1 MIAPPGRASMGK
13 SGQTSVDR
21 CFCCGT
27 PSDRILDAP
36 RMRRSWRRRWLFA
49 ALLGAVICLGGSI
62 GAKQHLAFLFLFG
75 VGFGFVAMGAILIDK
90 FPRGPYSSQ
99 AAERCGDHPAEKG

>member
-1 MIAPPGRASMGK
+1 MGQPRK
-13 SGQTSVDR
+13 TSVNR

-27 PSDRILDAP
+27 PSDRILDGP
-36 RMRRSWRRRWLFA
+36 RLRRSWRRRCLFA

-75 VGFGFVAMGAILIDK
+75 FGFGFVMMGAILIDK
-90 FPRGPYSSQ
+90 FPKGPYSSQ
-99 AAERCGDHPAEKG
+99 AAEPGGDPPAEKG